1 MRRLQAVRLK
11 TSVYALED
19 AHTGQTI
26 AARGDRPKVAP
37 LHLSTICPTTP
48 ECRSQLE
55 RLASARLNG
64 VAYDLV
70 RIDA

>member
-1 MRRLQAVRLK
+1 MNQGGARLK

-19 AHTGQTI
+19 VVTGQTI
-26 AARGDRPKVAP
+26 AARGERPKVAP
-37 LHLSTICPTTP
+37 LHLSTICPATP
-48 ECRSQLE
+48 ECLAALQ

-70 RIDA
+70 RIDP

>member
-1 MRRLQAVRLK
+1 MQQQGVRLK
-11 TSVYALED
+11 ASVYALED
-19 AHTGQTI
+19 AATGQTI

-37 LHLSTICPTTP
+37 LHLSTIAPATP
-48 ECRSQLE
+48 ECRTALE

-70 RIDA
+70 RVDA